1 MYRRRNREE
10 KKINRS
16 GVAEMGRRGG
26 GRSADR
32 HRGRRICVLQVRVL
46 PPEQAANIPPAAGD
60 TLQGEMNM
68 EAELPE
74 WEEVDESQTTC
85 RLKIKGGWLYK
96 VIELDRQYSVSTG
109 RYVDVTVG
117 VSVVF
122 VPD

>member
-1 MYRRRNREE
+1 
-10 KKINRS
+10 
-16 GVAEMGRRGG
+16 
-26 GRSADR
+26 
-32 HRGRRICVLQVRVL
+32 
-46 PPEQAANIPPAAGD
+46 
-60 TLQGEMNM
+60 MN
-68 EAELPE
+68 ELPE